1 MNSPVKS
8 FRIERFGQQME
19 PGRAMPAALN
29 HLPLRASEREAIAAA
44 LQAGNGLRRAA
55 IELAAVVADTCRAA
69 NAILAGAEEID
80 SAVER
85 LRMTDT
91 WTGRSSE
98 ALDAI
103 NEGTVGIF
111 QACDFQDLT
120 GQRIENVVG
129 LLAKL
134 ETRLGAL
141 RAASGEPQRLAE
153 DFGEGVNQLRK
164 QNASE
169 LENGPRLQSDDGHLT
184 QSQVD
189 LLLGMPAMTR
199 A

>member
-1 MNSPVKS
+1 
-8 FRIERFGQQME
+8 
-19 PGRAMPAALN
+19 MPAALN
-29 HLPLRASEREAIAAA
+29 QLPLRASEREAIVAA
-44 LQAGNGLRRAA
+44 LQAGSGLRRAA

-69 NAILAGAEEID
+69 HAILAGAEEID
-80 SAVER
+80 TAVER
-85 LRMTDT
+85 LRMSET

-98 ALDAI
+98 ALDTI

-129 LLAKL
+129 LLANL

-141 RAASGEPQRLAE
+141 RAATGEPQGYSADAGE
-153 DFGEGVNQLRK
+153 DRSQLRK
-164 QNASE
+164 RNASD

-189 LLLGMPAMTR
+189 LLLSMPDMLR

>member
-1 MNSPVKS
+1 MNFPVKS
-8 FRIERFGQQME
+8 FRIERFGHPPE
-19 PGRAMPAALN
+19 SDRPTPAALN
-29 HLPLRASEREAIAAA
+29 QLPLRASEREAIVAA
-44 LQAGNGLRRAA
+44 LQAGSGLRRAA

-69 NAILAGAEEID
+69 HAILAGAEEID
-80 SAVER
+80 TAVER
-85 LRMTDT
+85 LRMSEN
-91 WTGRSSE
+91 WTGRNAE
-98 ALDAI
+98 ALDTI

-129 LLAKL
+129 LLANL

-141 RAASGEPQRLAE
+141 RAATGEPHGRSA
-153 DFGEGVNQLRK
+153 DAVEGLSHLRK

-189 LLLGMPAMTR
+189 LLLGMPNMLR